1 MPRPPEEEP
10 SDDDK
15 PKAFVRGGVMGGGVS
30 KINFIVAGW
39 TYEEVLT
46 NAMAEAYKSMP
57 DEIEKYGMPEP
68 KWRVDYGSGDRPDEL

>member
-1 MPRPPEEEP
+1 MRDLLQRSLYEFA
-10 SDDDK
+10 K
-15 PKAFVRGGVMGGGVS
+15 
-30 KINFIVAGW
+30 
-39 TYEEVLT
+39 EEVLT